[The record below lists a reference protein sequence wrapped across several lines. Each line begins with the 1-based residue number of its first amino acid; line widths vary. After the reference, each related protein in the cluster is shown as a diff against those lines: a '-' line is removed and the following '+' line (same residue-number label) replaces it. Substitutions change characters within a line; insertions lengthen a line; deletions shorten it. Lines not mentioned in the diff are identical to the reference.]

1 MQGRSVGISR
11 RKAVSSVLALGATAA
26 FVAAR
31 VRGERAAALPGDRI
45 RPPGAL
51 PGERFL
57 DACVRCGLCV
67 RACPFDVLRL
77 PGPGGAVPIGTPYFV
92 ARSAA
97 CRMCEDIPCVP
108 ACPTGALDHALVDI
122 RDARMGTAGLGEP
135 ERCLSA
141 SGAAYCDSCF
151 RACPLQGRAI
161 RMQQGRT
168 PQGGTIRP
176 AVDAAHCTGCGLCE
190 QACVLDDA
198 AAITVRARHVAQRR
212 T

>member
-1 MQGRSVGISR
+1 MQGSSVGISR

-26 FVAAR
+26 LVATR
-31 VRGERAAALPGDRI
+31 VRGERAAAAPADRI

-51 PGERFL
+51 AGDTFL
-57 DACVRCGLCV
+57 GACVRCGLCV
-67 RACPFDVLRL
+67 RACPYDVLRL
-77 PGPGGAVPIGTPYFV
+77 AGPGAARRRGTPYFV

-108 ACPTGALDHALVDI
+108 ACPTGALDHALLTI
-122 RDARMGTAGLGEP
+122 RDARMGTAELSDP
-135 ERCLSA
+135 DRCLSA

-151 RACPLQGRAI
+151 KACPLPGRAI

-198 AAITVRARHVAQRR
+198 AAITVRARDAAAS
-212 T
+212 